1 MERRSWLVSELH
13 KQEQAERD
21 NLNDDHSNKGGAES
35 GAVGVNAGDLFRHRV
50 VGFKERN
57 R

>member
-50 VGFKERN
+50 VGFKE
-57 R
+57 